1 MSEELKHIAQEVN
14 SRMLELGLTLSAAES
29 CTGGTVAA
37 AITSISGSSALF
49 LGGVVAYSNDVKH
62 RVLSVPLETLEC
74 AGAVSSAVVEAMA
87 VGVRHITGSDCAIAT
102 SGIAGPGGGSIEK
115 PVGTVWLAV
124 DVRGN
129 VSTFL
134 LKLKDEGRERNICA
148 SAKKVLSLLLE
159 KVSNLSV

>member
-1 MSEELKHIAQEVN
+1 MDIDFQGKVWYTFFVSIITKGGAFLCFQNLCITN
-14 SRMLELGLTLSAAES
+14 PSSIFTL
-29 CTGGTVAA
+29 
-37 AITSISGSSALF
+37 
-49 LGGVVAYSNDVKH
+49 DVKH

-74 AGAVSSAVVEAMA
+74 EGAVSSAVVEAMA